1 MAGHDI
7 GLTHMAFVIADRPKN
22 IGFYPH
28 GTGMQIIHQREPAIA
43 AAEKVAWLSGLTRSC
58 ALAWCRRAPGKIC
71 RWGHLAILA
80 LPVPAVKSWL
90 TTRRWRGKK
99 GVAACTATVSTA
111 GRLWR
116 ISCRSV
122 RQYA

>member
-58 ALAWCRRAPGKIC
+58 ALAWCRRAPGKDMPLGAF
-71 RWGHLAILA
+71 GH
-80 LPVPAVKSWL
+80 P
-90 TTRRWRGKK
+90 
-99 GVAACTATVSTA
+99 GVACASREKLADNA
-111 GRLWR
+111 QMA
-116 ISCRSV
+116 
-122 RQYA
+122 RQEGGCGVHRHR